1 MTPLPP
7 EFPLSRR
14 ELAEVLDDVADA
26 LGLGADQVGLRL
38 VGDAEMAALNRRH
51 AGLPGPTNVLSFEA
65 AEDGEGLGEL
75 VLSVDT
81 LQRETFLYGQEPRE
95 HLVRLLAHGLL
106 HLAGLDHGPEMEAM
120 TEATVNAAGF
130 PSAS

>member
-14 ELAEVLDDVADA
+14 ELAEVLEDVADA
-26 LGLGADQVGLRL
+26 LGLDADQVGLRL

-65 AEDGEGLGEL
+65 EEGEEGLGEL

-81 LQRETFLYGQEPRE
+81 LERETFLYGQEPRE

-120 TEATVNAAGF
+120 TEAAVDAAGF